1 MITAVV
7 ACLLALTGCSSLEGS
22 GDKGYVSGNGAVTEL
37 DPGDREKA
45 ISLQG
50 DGLDGGT
57 IDLADYRGKV
67 VVINVWGAWCT
78 ECREEAPEL
87 VEAAEESNPQDVAF
101 LGIDVRD
108 PSRDNAQ
115 RYEKTFKIPYPSL
128 YDPSGA
134 TLLEFHG
141 TLTPNAVP
149 STIVLDREG
158 RVAASILGVL
168 PSKTTL
174 TNVIEKVVE
183 DG

>member
-1 MITAVV
+1 MV
-7 ACLLALTGCSSLEGS
+7 ACALALTGCSSLEGA

-37 DPGDREKA
+37 SAGDREGP
-45 ISLQG
+45 ISLSG

-78 ECREEAPEL
+78 ECREEAPDL
-87 VEAAEESNPQDVAF
+87 VEVANASDPDEVAF

-149 STIVLDREG
+149 STIVLDRKG

-174 TNVIEKVVE
+174 SNVIDKVVD